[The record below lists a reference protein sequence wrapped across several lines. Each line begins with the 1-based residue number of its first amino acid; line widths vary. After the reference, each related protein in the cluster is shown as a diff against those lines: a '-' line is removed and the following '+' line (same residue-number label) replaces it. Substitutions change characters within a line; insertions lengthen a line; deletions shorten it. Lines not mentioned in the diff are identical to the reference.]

1 MEKTVREI
9 FKDTSID
16 TAKKMVS
23 IYGEDVPEEIEE
35 MKDGVETKENKVK
48 SKVVKLDDDI
58 RFIFELS
65 PVQSENDGEIQFK
78 NFSFKDVFGGM
89 TAEFEAIEQKW
100 SKFKQT
106 ESHKYSND
114 YVMDYRQD
122 LFLQVY
128 DLRQKYK
135 NKFQDEMKALKNPTK
150 TQQVMGY
157 SDEQVN
163 EVKRNNNILL
173 TKHFLETC
181 TMHQIRDY
189 YDQNK
194 HVYDVMV
201 MILTHCDKLSRTSSE
216 GLSLKGM
223 DRMRFEEDKRIAEK
237 LKHEINY
244 EIAQRANPEYY
255 EELQKIE
262 FNTNFILNKDEFF
275 PCGLENG
282 MTSVNYKKIL
292 Q

>member
-1 MEKTVREI
+1 MN
-9 FKDTSID
+9 
-16 TAKKMVS
+16 
-23 IYGEDVPEEIEE
+23 
-35 MKDGVETKENKVK
+35 TKENKVK
-48 SKVVKLDDDI
+48 SKTVKLDDDI

-89 TAEFEAIEQKW
+89 TQEFEAIEKKW
-100 SKFKQT
+100 SLFKAGEANRLNKQAI
-106 ESHKYSND
+106 D
-114 YVMDYRQD
+114 DYRQD
-122 LFLQVY
+122 LFVEVIGVK
-128 DLRQKYK
+128 QKYR
-135 NKFQDEMKALKNPTK
+135 NRFNDEIKALKNPTK

-181 TMHQIRDY
+181 TMSQIKDY

-201 MILTHCDKLSRTSSE
+201 MVLTHADKLSRTSGE
-216 GLSLKGM
+216 GLKGM
-223 DRMRFEEDKRIAEK
+223 ERMRFEEDKRIAEK